1 MEAEI
6 RGENKSRCQT
16 IKKHHKS
23 IFVSLSTEDEADKA
37 VQVVEKVICKK
48 SEGSDGREGCCG
60 GYLIDDNDA
69 INDNSANE
77 ICEQPSVCH

>member
-16 IKKHHKS
+16 IKKHNMS
-23 IFVSLSTEDEADKA
+23 IFVSLSTEDEAVKA
-37 VQVVEKVICKK
+37 VQVVENVICKK
-48 SEGSDGREGCCG
+48 SEGSDGREGCG

-69 INDNSANE
+69 INDNSNE
-77 ICEQPSVCH
+77 ICKQPSVCH